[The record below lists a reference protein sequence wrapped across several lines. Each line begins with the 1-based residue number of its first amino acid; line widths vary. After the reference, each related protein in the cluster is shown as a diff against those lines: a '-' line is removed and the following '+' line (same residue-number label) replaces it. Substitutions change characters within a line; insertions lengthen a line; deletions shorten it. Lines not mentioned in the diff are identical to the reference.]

1 MVRSR
6 RKDAASDAWNMKS
19 WSVKKKRSGN
29 GMNEISGDEMRKK
42 MRKSWR
48 GMW

>member
-1 MVRSR
+1 MVRSG

-19 WSVKKKRSGN
+19 WGVKKKRSGN
-29 GMNEISGDEMRKK
+29 GMNEISGSEMRKS
-42 MRKSWR
+42 RR